1 MIINKVPLFFAFQ
14 EPNQEKKVENILSV
28 SIKYTTD
35 HYHGF
40 PKCTS
45 PRVYQ
50 LILNDVHV

>member
-1 MIINKVPLFFAFQ
+1 MIINKVPLFFSFQ

-28 SIKYTTD
+28 SIKYITD

-45 PRVYQ
+45 PRVHQ